1 MWGCIMAK
9 ENVPSKFKTKLIEN
23 KAMKK
28 VLKLEG
34 EEYVKM
40 IQVLYDELNKDIC
53 KIDKERD
60 ELAKS
65 IKNMFK
71 DRMKFVKE
79 AWSDKELTKEEKKQ
93 IYNDYMD
100 TSKALYQYLID
111 KEERTEKRKE
121 RKETLK
127 DISFGTIIVA
137 VGFTAITIAAKGVLE
152 VYKMVKSIK

>member
-1 MWGCIMAK
+1 MAK